1 MPYWRSLA
9 ILFLAVQLHAPPP
22 ALLAAAQTDVVHMR
36 LLSAGAAPDPTPS
49 AQAQQPSGQ
58 RCHRAVRQQPHNCS
72 FIREQCAG
80 YGDGLVNYVEKYYCA
95 APSWHSVMLGLLALW
110 LSLLFIWLG
119 VSASE
124 YFSPNISTLAKLL
137 RLPESLAGV
146 TLLALGNGA
155 PDLSST
161 YSAVRAGSAALAIGQ
176 IIGSASF
183 IISVVVCATTLAV
196 PIYKVSKLSY
206 LRELC
211 FFVATVGMVA
221 MIVLFERL
229 TPTMAVCMVALYAA
243 YVLTVV
249 ITTYYEEKC
258 LELELELEAEAQHI
272 AHRVGEQPA
281 SSIQGQGSPAAANV
295 DEQTRLLWSGTEGP
309 ISGTASRRRNTI
321 GGSDIEY
328 EERDLWDLELLRAAN
343 PSAKALGDFLQQHR
357 KSLLAAAECSDILEE
372 ICVSRSHANSAF
384 RIVPAHH
391 NLPPPGSSIAL
402 CAPSIWKHYTMQPW
416 SSRRSAT
423 HDSANTQSQ
432 PGEGSIFSYWE
443 EQTDQLAP
451 SWRSRLLDTESRPG
465 KKASSLP
472 SSFTGQ
478 RVTPAP
484 TQRMLPALEPSAI
497 YLQGRLE
504 PRSSLSSE
512 PNAKLAVPCR
522 RAAGDR
528 SPGSAI
534 VETVLSLHDALSS
547 TSEVSLVGSP
557 TVPSQSMEPG
567 LNRASANYATYSAS
581 CQELLG
587 SSGSKFHAV
596 LYTCVP
602 TLRFWLPGAALFLKA
617 FIAFSALPV
626 LALTLTVPVVTF
638 TPHDFGG
645 RVTCDHSGS
654 DDDDH
659 SFRGFPVTGPVCGSG
674 ANRDEGQPS
683 RSLTPVHMPTY
694 AATIPVPVVSDAQ
707 SIHDEPHSTADRY
720 CCHHQKAMADIE
732 WAEAAVSYARSAAST
747 LFLYGILYYGDY
759 LPLVLSSSVRA
770 AVVAIIAGLSMLAN
784 YAMSICP
791 IRRYWKQI
799 VPCLVGFASG
809 LVWVSMVAD
818 EIVSITQALGLM
830 LGLSEEIMGL
840 TIVGF
845 GNSLGDLVTN
855 LTLARMGYP
864 MMALSACFGGPML
877 CLLLGVGVAACGN
890 MTKAGLNGGSFEIPF
905 TSSTVIVSTACLLFN
920 SLLFLVSI
928 PRHGYHMTR
937 AAGLAALTVYLAGMA
952 VNVYIEW

>member
-272 AHRVGEQPA
+272 AHRVGEQPT
-281 SSIQGQGSPAAANV
+281 SSIQEQGPPAAASV

-391 NLPPPGSSIAL
+391 NLPPPG
-402 CAPSIWKHYTMQPW
+402 
-416 SSRRSAT
+416 R
-423 HDSANTQSQ
+423 
-432 PGEGSIFSYWE
+432 
-443 EQTDQLAP
+443 
-451 SWRSRLLDTESRPG
+451 
-465 KKASSLP
+465 
-472 SSFTGQ
+472 
-478 RVTPAP
+478 
-484 TQRMLPALEPSAI
+484 I
-497 YLQGRLE
+497 Y
-504 PRSSLSSE
+504 
-512 PNAKLAVPCR
+512 
-522 RAAGDR
+522 
-528 SPGSAI
+528 I
-534 VETVLSLHDALSS
+534 
-547 TSEVSLVGSP
+547 
-557 TVPSQSMEPG
+557 
-567 LNRASANYATYSAS
+567 
-581 CQELLG
+581 
-587 SSGSKFHAV
+587 
-596 LYTCVP
+596 
-602 TLRFWLPGAALFLKA
+602 
-617 FIAFSALPV
+617 
-626 LALTLTVPVVTF
+626 
-638 TPHDFGG
+638 
-645 RVTCDHSGS
+645 
-654 DDDDH
+654 
-659 SFRGFPVTGPVCGSG
+659 
-674 ANRDEGQPS
+674 
-683 RSLTPVHMPTY
+683 
-694 AATIPVPVVSDAQ
+694 
-707 SIHDEPHSTADRY
+707 
-720 CCHHQKAMADIE
+720 
-732 WAEAAVSYARSAAST
+732 
-747 LFLYGILYYGDY
+747 
-759 LPLVLSSSVRA
+759 
-770 AVVAIIAGLSMLAN
+770 
-784 YAMSICP
+784 
-791 IRRYWKQI
+791 
-799 VPCLVGFASG
+799 
-809 LVWVSMVAD
+809 
-818 EIVSITQALGLM
+818 
-830 LGLSEEIMGL
+830 
-840 TIVGF
+840 
-845 GNSLGDLVTN
+845 
-855 LTLARMGYP
+855 
-864 MMALSACFGGPML
+864 
-877 CLLLGVGVAACGN
+877 
-890 MTKAGLNGGSFEIPF
+890 
-905 TSSTVIVSTACLLFN
+905 
-920 SLLFLVSI
+920 
-928 PRHGYHMTR
+928 
-937 AAGLAALTVYLAGMA
+937 
-952 VNVYIEW
+952 